1 MPKTCDEVVAVE
13 FYHVFVHLFTLA
25 DCFFCYDSA
34 FLKGCVTSVN
44 NEHDSQLIINNQ
56 RYFINE
62 LDKLELQMYEK
73 ANESIKKEYEWL
85 KWLVAISAGV
95 FSVMTTQL
103 AKGNFQLDQLFLI
116 KLAILFNAL
125 GVIFGVIYLYQDVK
139 TDRDFVNKLHIQAL
153 NLMLKGERRYER
165 VIASEKSFLSNISRT
180 IFLLSLFLSISV
192 WICFIWRL

>member
-1 MPKTCDEVVAVE
+1 MSKKEREKLTKDFNQA
-13 FYHVFVHLFTLA
+13 L
-25 DCFFCYDSA
+25 
-34 FLKGCVTSVN
+34 N

-180 IFLLSLFLSISV
+180 ICLLSLFLSISV